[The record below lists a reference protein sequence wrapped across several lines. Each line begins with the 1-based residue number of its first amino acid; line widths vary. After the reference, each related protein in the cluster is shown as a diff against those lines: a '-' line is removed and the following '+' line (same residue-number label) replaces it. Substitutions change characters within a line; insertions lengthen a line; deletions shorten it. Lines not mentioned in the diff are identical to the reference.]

1 MIVKDL
7 RLENGLKTRILAL
20 AMAML
25 WAGPSIAGPAFS
37 CGGFALLGGA
47 QLLCSHVDPDASA
60 QTCTFSWSLLTS
72 EGKVNVVT
80 GSFLLPVGVQNE
92 TVYQGSGFNGTLTGP
107 VVLCQGRKGQG

>member
-1 MIVKDL
+1 M
-7 RLENGLKTRILAL
+7 KTRILAF
-20 AMAML
+20 AASAL
-25 WAGPSIAGPAFS
+25 WASPCIASPAFS

-47 QLLCSHVDPDASA
+47 QLLCSHVDPDAPA

-72 EGKVNVVT
+72 DSKVNVVT

-92 TVYQGSGFNGTLTGP
+92 TVYQGSGFNGTLTSP